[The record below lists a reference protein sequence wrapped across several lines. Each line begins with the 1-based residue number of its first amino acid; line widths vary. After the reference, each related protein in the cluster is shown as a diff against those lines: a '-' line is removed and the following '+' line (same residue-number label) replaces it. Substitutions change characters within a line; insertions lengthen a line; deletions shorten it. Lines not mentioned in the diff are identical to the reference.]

1 MRKSKFTDS
10 QILAILKEYEQGQ
23 SSKELARKYGFH
35 YQTLHDWKKKFSG
48 ISSTKELARIK
59 ELESENNRLK
69 KMFANLSLEYE
80 AIKDVLSKKW

>member
-69 KMFANLSLEYE
+69 KMYANLSLEYE

>member
-1 MRKSKFTDS
+1 MKRSKFTES

-35 YQTLHDWKKKFSG
+35 WQTLHDWKKRFAG
-48 ISSTKELARIK
+48 VSSTNELAKIK
-59 ELESENNRLK
+59 ELELENNRLK
-69 KMFANLSLEYE
+69 KMYANLSLEYE

>member
-10 QILAILKEYEQGQ
+10 QILAILKENEQGQ

>member
-1 MRKSKFTDS
+1 MKKSKFTES
-10 QILAILKEYEQGQ
+10 QILAILKEYESGQ

-35 YQTLHDWKKKFSG
+35 WQTLHDWKRRFSG
-48 ISSTKELARIK
+48 VSTTNELAKIK
-59 ELESENNRLK
+59 ELEGENNRLK